1 MEEWKRRRFLMKIQN
16 EMSRAFDAVSAFRT
30 YGSNPATKHQTSP
43 AAAVSL
49 SKEGTAKKDGYQEQM
64 QRLQDRI
71 AELKANDKMDAK
83 TKESLMENL
92 QLQMDEL
99 QKQQAKAEDG
109 KEKDDDKSLLGAVK
123 HAPKKEGDPAGGKG
137 ASGTDADS
145 MEAIISAGTGMA
157 HLAASDSIRTR
168 AEADADLQAAQLN
181 HEVNHP
187 VEALR
192 LKDQG
197 IIQKRQA
204 GIDALRSTG
213 DKAAALSQEIMEN
226 AQAQQGGAASAASTQ
241 TAQPSSKEEPQSSA
255 KEDGQKVTAVAKEGA
270 EGDAKAGDAAD
281 KESGG
286 RSGRF

>member
-1 MEEWKRRRFLMKIQN
+1 MKIQN
-16 EMSRAFDAVSAFRT
+16 EMSRAFDVVSAFRT
-30 YGSNPATKHQTSP
+30 YGSNPATKHQTAP

-64 QRLQDRI
+64 QRLQDRM

-99 QKQQAKAEDG
+99 QKQQAKAEGG

-123 HAPKKEGDPAGGKG
+123 HAPKEEGDPAGGKG

-145 MEAIISAGTGMA
+145 MEALISAGTGMA
-157 HLAASDSIRTR
+157 QLAASDSIRTR

-226 AQAQQGGAASAASTQ
+226 AQAQQGGAASATSTQ
-241 TAQPSSKEEPQSSA
+241 TAQPSSKEEPQ
-255 KEDGQKVTAVAKEGA
+255 EDGQKVTAVAKEGA

>member
-1 MEEWKRRRFLMKIQN
+1 MKIQN

-30 YGSNPATKHQTSP
+30 YGSNPATKHQTAP

-64 QRLQDRI
+64 QRLQDRM

-145 MEAIISAGTGMA
+145 MEAIISAGTSMA

-241 TAQPSSKEEPQSSA
+241 TAQPSSKEEPQ
-255 KEDGQKVTAVAKEGA
+255 EDGQKVTAVAKEGA

>member
-30 YGSNPATKHQTSP
+30 YGSNPATKHQTAP

-64 QRLQDRI
+64 QRLQDRM

-145 MEAIISAGTGMA
+145 MEAIISAGTSMA

-241 TAQPSSKEEPQSSA
+241 TAQPSSKEEPQ
-255 KEDGQKVTAVAKEGA
+255 EDGQKVTAVAKEGA